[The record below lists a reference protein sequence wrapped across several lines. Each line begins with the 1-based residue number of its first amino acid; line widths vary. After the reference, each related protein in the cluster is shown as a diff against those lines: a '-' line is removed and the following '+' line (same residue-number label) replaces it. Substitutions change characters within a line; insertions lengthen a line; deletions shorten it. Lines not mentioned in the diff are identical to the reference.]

1 MTRPPIDQIDSALD
15 LLRTAWCAL
24 QNDGWLD
31 EQNIRAVSGT
41 IEAAI
46 QRLGPV
52 RQHVN
57 EVHGRGSA

>member
-1 MTRPPIDQIDSALD
+1 MKATPIDQMDLALD

-24 QNDGWLD
+24 QDHGWLD

-46 QRLGPV
+46 KRLEPV
-52 RQHVN
+52 RAHVN
-57 EVHGRGSA
+57 EVHGSDLA